1 MKRLVPIVVL
11 LLSSLGLSTS
21 DAVILQLKSGQVRYD
36 VQLKTLGIGGDNVSA
51 VNRSVIGKVSVAED
65 GRVEGGLVVPVIG
78 FDSNNTKRDKDVA
91 NILKYKTYPAIT
103 FEVVDIAKGD
113 IERILESDSGAVTI
127 RAKIAAAGGSKVYDL
142 VLHFHSAGTDAVR
155 FTTQLAAKF
164 SDFGVD
170 PPRLGLFLKTAP
182 DWIDLSG
189 DLVFQVEKETQD
201 QP

>member
-11 LLSSLGLSTS
+11 LLTSLGLSTG
-21 DAVILQLKSGQVRYD
+21 DAVTLNLQSGQVQYE

-91 NILKYKTYPAIT
+91 NILRYKKYPAIT
-103 FEVVDIAKGD
+103 FEVVDMARED
-113 IERILESDSGAVTI
+113 IERVLESDSGRVTLK
-127 RAKIAAAGGSKVYDL
+127 AKIAAAGGSKVYDV
-142 VLHFHSAGTDAVR
+142 VLHFHSAGSSAIQ
-155 FTTQLAAKF
+155 FTTHIDARF
-164 SDFGVD
+164 SDFGID

-182 DWIDLSG
+182 DRIDLSG
-189 DLVFQVEKETQD
+189 DLVFQVEKETQN